1 LSADAK
7 RTRLTAVACGI
18 AALAAGAW
26 VVAVSW
32 PAPGPAWWLVIPSL
46 VAGAVMIALGMAA
59 WVRLPS
65 PRIGQLV
72 VLCGVCYYLQFLY
85 GSRGLLFAAGFC
97 LAYTWAAVSGHI
109 FVTWPSG
116 QFSSRFDQIFVA
128 FAYLVAI
135 GSQIIRYL
143 ADKPKPPW
151 GGFGI
156 SHPATVMGMAG
167 SAAGAGIGAVGLVI
181 VARRWMRSS
190 PVRRRPSWPVWLALS
205 LAGGVKLAE
214 ATASAV
220 NAPFWLPADLSALF
234 PIMFIA
240 LVPLLFLTR
249 WLTAKVAHSGVS
261 GLLAELERDDDLIT
275 DPSTLQHALGRAL
288 GDPSLT
294 IAYPSDTGDYVNIRG
309 QPVTIPPDVGDRSV
323 TRVSRRGQLVA
334 VISHDTALDEQKEIT
349 SAALAAAGL
358 AIENA
363 RLHAN
368 QQAQLD
374 QLATSRL
381 RLAQTAFDERLRIQ
395 RDLHDGAQQRFVGV
409 LVLLDTARRALAR
422 DSATAPDA
430 AGVVSAAHRELTDAL
445 RGLRE
450 LVQGIYP
457 AILIE
462 HGLAAAVENL
472 ADCAPIPVTFS
483 VTGQRWPKHAEITT
497 YFVISEALANTYKH
511 AGASRA
517 TVRVHAD
524 NSQLLAEV
532 TDDGCGG
539 ATPGDGLTGLRHRL
553 DAVGGTL
560 RIISEPGRGTSLTA
574 TIPAQP
580 PHQPS
585 PNGG

>member
-1 LSADAK
+1 M
-7 RTRLTAVACGI
+7 
-18 AALAAGAW
+18 
-26 VVAVSW
+26 VAVSW
-32 PAPGPAWWLVIPSL
+32 PAHSPAWWLVVPSR
-46 VAGAVMIALGMAA
+46 VAAAVMIGLGGAA
-59 WVRLPS
+59 WARLPS
-65 PRIGQLV
+65 PRIGQLL
-72 VLCGVCYYLQFLY
+72 VLCSVCYYLQFLR
-85 GSRGLLFAAGFC
+85 GSHGLLFAAGFC
-97 LAYTWAAVSGHI
+97 LAYAWAGVSAH
-109 FVTWPSG
+109 VLVAWPSG
-116 QFSSRFDQIFVA
+116 QLRSRFDQVFVS

-151 GGFGI
+151 DIYIRQPG
-156 SHPATVMGMAG
+156 SVMGTAG
-167 SAAGAGIGAVGLVI
+167 SVVGASIGIVGLAI
-181 VARRWMRSS
+181 VVRRWMRSA
-190 PVRRRPSWPVWLALS
+190 PARRRPSWPVWLALS

-214 ATASAV
+214 ATVTVA
-220 NAPFWLPADLSALF
+220 NAPFWLQVDLAALF
-234 PIMFIA
+234 PIMFIT

-249 WLTAKVAHSGVS
+249 WLTTKVAHSGVS

-309 QPVTIPPDVGDRSV
+309 QPVTIPPDAGDRSV

-334 VISHDTALDEQKEIT
+334 VISHDTALDEQQEIT
-349 SAALAAAGL
+349 GAALAAAGL

-368 QQAQLD
+368 LQAQLD

-422 DSATAPDA
+422 DSAAAPDA
-430 AGVVSAAHRELTDAL
+430 VGVVSAAHRELTDAL

-532 TDDGCGG
+532 TDDGCG

-560 RIISEPGRGTSLTA
+560 RVISEPGQGTTLTA
-574 TIPAQP
+574 TIPAH

-585 PNGG
+585 PNGR